1 MTTSSS
7 PIGFLDSGI
16 GGITVLKKS
25 ARLLPNENL
34 FFFSDSKNNPYG
46 DKSDTE
52 IIRRCTEITR
62 FMIEEKNCKAIVIAC
77 NTASAKA
84 ARSLRATFKNVPVI
98 AIEPA
103 YKMVHDQSPD
113 GRTLIMATK
122 GTISSEK
129 FRRLYYSYYNHKTAI
144 HACAGLADLIE
155 QDKKEEIIAYLEKN
169 LGKYKNGVENVVL
182 GCTHYPLIKNEIRE
196 VLGNEKFF
204 DGADGVSRRL
214 KYILESKCLLNNQD
228 EKGTV
233 EFFDSSADEKTREI
247 KKERFY
253 SILNS
258 PQD

>member
-7 PIGFLDSGI
+7 PVGFLDSGI
-16 GGITVLKKS
+16 GGITVLKKT
-25 ARLLPNENL
+25 AQLLPKENL

-46 DKSDTE
+46 DKSDAE

-155 QDKKEEIIAYLEKN
+155 QDRKDEIISYLEKN
-169 LGKYKNGVENVVL
+169 LGKYKNSVQNVVL
-182 GCTHYPLIKNEIRE
+182 GCTHYPLIKKEISE
-196 VLGNEKFF
+196 VLGDVRFF

-214 KYILESKCLLNNQD
+214 KYLLEIKSLLNNQQ

-233 EFFDSSADEKTREI
+233 EFFDSSEDENIRMI

-253 SILNS
+253 KILNNAEN
-258 PQD
+258 